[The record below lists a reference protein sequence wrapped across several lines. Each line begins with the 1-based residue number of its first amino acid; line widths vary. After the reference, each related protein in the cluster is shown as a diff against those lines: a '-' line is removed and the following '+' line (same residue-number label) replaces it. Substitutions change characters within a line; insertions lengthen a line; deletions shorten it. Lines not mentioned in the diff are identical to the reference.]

1 MNNFP
6 PVLSLSLLASPDV
19 QVDQKPKCCFF
30 SFSPKIQASRI
41 VRAQLWVHL
50 RPAEEATTVFLQIS
64 RLMPI
69 KDGRRH
75 VRIRSLKIDVDAG
88 VKSWQSIDVKQ
99 VLAVWLRQP
108 ETNWGIEINAFDSKS
123 NDLAITSA
131 EPGEEGLVSAW
142 LTDVYLK

>member
-1 MNNFP
+1 M
-6 PVLSLSLLASPDV
+6 
-19 QVDQKPKCCFF
+19 
-30 SFSPKIQASRI
+30 
-41 VRAQLWVHL
+41 
-50 RPAEEATTVFLQIS
+50 FLQIS

-123 NDLAITSA
+123 NDLAVTSVG
-131 EPGEEGLVSAW
+131 PGEEGLVSGLFNKKENPIKETFSKA
-142 LTDVYLK
+142 VENI